1 MLIRFKND
9 KNDVCIFNTETI
21 RELYIKELQ
30 VEYSE
35 TESKRVFAIVIA
47 GNDNE
52 RHYCNCLSQEQ
63 AIKALDKIY
72 TAYADGAR
80 AITIEVD

>member
-47 GNDNE
+47 GNNNE
-52 RHYCNCLSQEQ
+52 RQYCYFSTREQ
-63 AIKALDKIY
+63 AIEALDKIY
-72 TAYADGAR
+72 SLYANGIR
-80 AITIEVD
+80 AVTIEGD